1 MLHPHEKVGNAPHP
15 SVQKRHLI
23 DHIVAGVERIT
34 DSVDPFRERLT
45 FAAARDLIDV
55 NAVIAVLSQT
65 VRLMLETFVHQEAR
79 KRSESIRVNGEGSGI
94 DPVPQG
100 EKVIAVEPG
109 ADLGGSEQLFSH
121 RQMGSARR

>member
-1 MLHPHEKVGNAPHP
+1 
-15 SVQKRHLI
+15 
-23 DHIVAGVERIT
+23 VAGVERIT